1 MRRLVAALLVVVAAT
16 LALAPPA
23 GAQETPTTGPPANPA
38 TTAAGG
44 ATATTAPA
52 DDAEPAEGQQIISGN
67 LRYED
72 ESGEQVPVDGV
83 EITVES
89 ADGSYSESAETDE
102 EGRFEVPV
110 PEAGSYTV
118 SMNEDDLPD
127 DVSLRNDRPELP
139 VRVREGRPNTPVL
152 FPLGSGDIGAR
163 EVSTGIDRAARL
175 TVQGIR
181 FGLIIAMCAIGL
193 SLIFGTTRL
202 TNFAHGEMVTF
213 GALVAYFFNATLG
226 WHLIPAA
233 ITAIGIAVVAG
244 AGFDRFFWRPL
255 RSRGTGLIAMLVI
268 SIGVSIFFRYIFNFQ
283 FGGFTRTYR
292 QYTLQRD
299 GIEIGPLN
307 LVPRDLVGMGLSIVV
322 LVGVALFLQRTR
334 MGKAM
339 RAVADNKDLA
349 ESSGVDV
356 DRVIN
361 LVWAAGA
368 GLAALGGILQG
379 LSEQVSWQMGFQL
392 LLLMFAGV
400 TLGGL
405 GTAYGAL
412 VGSMVVGVVVEM
424 STLVIPSEFKT
435 VTALLILILIL
446 LVRPQGILGQAERI
460 G

>member
-1 MRRLVAALLVVVAAT
+1 MRRWVVALVVASAT
-16 LALAPPA
+16 VLALAPAA
-23 GAQETPTTGPPANPA
+23 GAQEPTT
-38 TTAAGG
+38 TTP
-44 ATATTAPA
+44 TTAPA
-52 DDAEPAEGQQIISGN
+52 APAEDQQIVSGA

-72 ESGEQVPVDGV
+72 ESGEPVPVEGV

-89 ADGSYSESAETDE
+89 ADGSFSESAESDE
-102 EGRFEVPV
+102 EGRFEVPI
-110 PEAGSYTV
+110 PEPGSYTITID
-118 SMNEDDLPD
+118 EDGLPE
-127 DVSLRNDRPELP
+127 DVSLTNERPELT
-139 VRVREGRPNTPVL
+139 VRVREGRANTPVL
-152 FPLGSGDIGAR
+152 FALTFGDIGAR
-163 EVSTGIDRAARL
+163 ERSSGLDRAARL
-175 TVQGIR
+175 AVQGVR

-202 TNFAHGEMVTF
+202 TNFSHGEMVTF
-213 GALVAYFFNATLG
+213 GALTAYFFNVTLG

-233 ITAIGIAVVAG
+233 LAAIGVATMVG
-244 AGFDRFFWRPL
+244 AGFDRFFWRRL
-255 RSRGTGLIAMLVI
+255 RNRGTGLIAMLVI
-268 SIGVSIFFRYIFNFQ
+268 SIGISIFVRYIFNFQ

-292 QYTLQRD
+292 QYALQRD
-299 GIEIGPLN
+299 GFHIGPVN
-307 LVPRDLVGMGLSIVV
+307 LVPRDLIGMILSIIV
-322 LVGVALFLQRTR
+322 LVAVALFLQRTR

-361 LVWAAGA
+361 VVWAAGA

-424 STLVIPSEFKT
+424 STLIIPSEFKT

>member
-1 MRRLVAALLVVVAAT
+1 MRRLVVALLVACAAV
-16 LALAPPA
+16 LALAPSA
-23 GAQETPTTGPPANPA
+23 GAQEPTTTAPPASTV
-38 TTAAGG
+38 TTAAAG
-44 ATATTAPA
+44 A
-52 DDAEPAEGQQIISGN
+52 AEGQAISGR
-67 LRYED
+67 LSYED
-72 ESGEQVPVDGV
+72 EAGERVAVEGV
-83 EITVES
+83 EVTVES
-89 ADGSYSESAETDE
+89 ADGSFSESGVSDAD
-102 EGRFEVPV
+102 GLFQVPI
-110 PEAGSYTV
+110 PAAGNYTIIITE
-118 SMNEDDLPD
+118 SDLPD
-127 DVSLRNDRPELP
+127 DVAVSNDRPELS

-152 FPLGSGDIGAR
+152 FPLQFGDTGGR
-163 EVSTGIDRAARL
+163 QVSTDADRAARL
-175 TVQGIR
+175 FVQGLR

-213 GALVAYFFNATLG
+213 GAITAYFFNVTLD

-233 ITAIGIAVVAG
+233 LTAIGIATIAG

-255 RSRGTGLIAMLVI
+255 RNRGTGLIAMLVI
-268 SIGVSIFFRYIFNFQ
+268 SIGVSILFRYSFNFQ
-283 FGGFTRTYR
+283 FGGFNRAYA

-307 LVPRDLVGMGLSIVV
+307 LVPRDLIGMGLSIVV

-339 RAVADNKDLA
+339 RAVADNRDLA

-424 STLVIPSEFKT
+424 STLVLPSEFKT
-435 VTALLILILIL
+435 VTALIILILIL

>member
-1 MRRLVAALLVVVAAT
+1 MRRWVVALLVASAT
-16 LALAPPA
+16 VLALAPAA
-23 GAQETPTTGPPANPA
+23 GAQEPTST
-38 TTAAGG
+38 
-44 ATATTAPA
+44 TATTAPA
-52 DDAEPAEGQQIISGN
+52 GPAEDQQIISGA

-72 ESGEQVPVDGV
+72 ESGEPVPVEGV

-89 ADGSYSESAETDE
+89 ADGSFSESAESDE
-102 EGRFEVPV
+102 EGRFEVPI
-110 PEAGSYTV
+110 PEPGSYTITID
-118 SMNEDDLPD
+118 EDGLPE
-127 DVSLRNDRPELP
+127 DVSLTNERPELT
-139 VRVREGRPNTPVL
+139 VRVREGRANTPVL
-152 FPLGSGDIGAR
+152 FALRFGDIGAR
-163 EVSTGIDRAARL
+163 ERSSGLDRAARL
-175 TVQGIR
+175 AVQGVR

-202 TNFAHGEMVTF
+202 TNFSHGEMVTF
-213 GALVAYFFNATLG
+213 GALTAYFFNVTLG

-233 ITAIGIAVVAG
+233 LAAIGVATMVG
-244 AGFDRFFWRPL
+244 AGFDRFFWRRL
-255 RSRGTGLIAMLVI
+255 RNRGTGLIAMLVI
-268 SIGVSIFFRYIFNFQ
+268 SIGISIFVRYIFNFQ

-292 QYTLQRD
+292 QYALQRD
-299 GIEIGPLN
+299 GFHIGPVN
-307 LVPRDLVGMGLSIVV
+307 LVPRDLIGMILSIIV
-322 LVGVALFLQRTR
+322 LVAVALFLQRTR

-361 LVWAAGA
+361 VVWAAGA

-424 STLVIPSEFKT
+424 STLIIPSEFKT